1 MKLTA
6 TTLIAAMALCAS
18 ATALASSHREA
29 PSITKSPKVDATDFY
44 MFNSYENNRQDY
56 VTIIAN
62 YLPLQ
67 DAYGGP
73 NYFALDDDA
82 LYEIHVDN
90 NGDAVEDITFQFR
103 FKQNLKTIELDT
115 DGNPATPKVAIP
127 LINAGD
133 AKNPA
138 NVQTNETYA
147 LTMVKGDRRSTDRS
161 ALGNYNKPLDYIGT
175 KSFPNGSYPSYARG
189 FINTLNMGSCGTG
202 KVFVGQRAEGFA
214 IDLGKVFDLVNLN
227 PLGARDGGTNILAD
241 KNITSI
247 AMEVPKACLVNAALA
262 VDSDGNGSLD
272 KTDPVIGAWTT
283 ASVRQATLVN
293 ASPETAVGNLSTT
306 AKKGGAWTQVSRL
319 GMPLVNEVVIGLK
332 DKDKFNASEPK
343 DDVAK
348 FKDYVFYP
356 TLPALIQALYP
367 QAPAPTN
374 FPRQDLVTAFLTGVP
389 TINQPANKKLVPA
402 DMLRLNTSSATVA
415 AANQNDLGVI
425 SIIPGQ
431 NDGRPNANTKDTAGF
446 PNGRRPGDDVTDI
459 ALRVSMGVLCHA
471 GLPAAVT
478 CVPGDAKAGKALL
491 TDGARKPA
499 TEFDSVFP
507 YLTTPNSGS

>member
-1 MKLTA
+1 MKH
-6 TTLIAAMALCAS
+6 TTKALIAAMALCISAS
-18 ATALASSHREA
+18 AVASSHREA
-29 PSITKSPKVDATDFY
+29 PSITKTPKVDATDFY
-44 MFNSYENNRQDY
+44 MFNSYENNRADY

-73 NYFALDDDA
+73 NYFALDADA

-90 NGDAVEDITFQFR
+90 NGDAVEDLTFQFD
-103 FKQNLKTIELDT
+103 FTQNLNSIEIDS
-115 DGNPATPKVAIP
+115 DGDPSTPNVAIP
-127 LINAGD
+127 LSNAGD
-133 AKNPA
+133 ASNPA
-138 NVQTNETYA
+138 NVQTSESYEV
-147 LTMVKGDRRSTDRS
+147 TMVKGDRRSGSRTS
-161 ALGNYNKPLDYIGT
+161 LGNFNKPFDYIGT
-175 KSFPNGSYPSYARG
+175 KSFADYPTYAKG
-189 FINTLNMGSCGTG
+189 FIKTLNMGSCGQG
-202 KVFVGQRAEGFA
+202 KVFVGQRAESFA
-214 IDLGKVFDLVNLN
+214 IDLGKVFDLINLN
-227 PLGARDGGTNILAD
+227 PLGARNAGTNVLAG

-247 AMEVPKACLVNAALA
+247 ALEVPKACLVNSA
-262 VDSDGNGSLD
+262 GN
-272 KTDPVIGAWTT
+272 DPVIGAWTT

-293 ASPETAVGNLSTT
+293 PSPESGISTT

-348 FKDYVFYP
+348 FAPYVFYP
-356 TLPALIQALYP
+356 TLPALIQTLYP

-389 TINQPANKKLVPA
+389 TINKPAKVVPS
-402 DMLRLNTSSATVA
+402 DMLRLNTSTPAVA

-431 NDGRPNANTKDTAGF
+431 NDGRPSANTKDVAGF

-459 ALRVSMGVLCHA
+459 ALRVSMGALCHA
-471 GLPAAVT
+471 GLPADVT
-478 CVPGDAKAGKALL
+478 CVPADAKAGKALF
-491 TDGARKPA
+491 TDGALKPA

-507 YLTTPNSGS
+507 YLTTPNPGSR

>member
-1 MKLTA
+1 MKH
-6 TTLIAAMALCAS
+6 TTKALIAAMTLCVSAS
-18 ATALASSHREA
+18 AVASSHREA
-29 PSITKSPKVDATDFY
+29 PSITKTPKVDASDFY
-44 MFNSYENNRQDY
+44 MFNSYENNRADY

-73 NYFALDDDA
+73 NYFALDPDA
-82 LYEIHVDN
+82 LYEIHIDN
-90 NGDAVEDITFQFR
+90 NGDAVEDITFQFD
-103 FKQNLKTIELDT
+103 FTQNLNSIEIDS
-115 DGNPATPKVAIP
+115 DGNPSTPNVAIP
-127 LINAGD
+127 LSNAGD
-133 AKNPA
+133 ASNSA
-138 NVQTNETYA
+138 NVQTNESYDV
-147 LTMVKGDRRSTDRS
+147 TMVKGDRRSGSRS
-161 ALGNYNKPLDYIGT
+161 SLGKFNKPFDYIGT
-175 KSFPNGSYPSYARG
+175 KSFADYPTYARS
-189 FINTLNMGSCGTG
+189 FIKTLNLGNCGQG

-214 IDLGKVFDLVNLN
+214 IDLGRVFDLVNLN
-227 PLGARDGGTNILAD
+227 PLGARNGGTNILAD
-241 KNITSI
+241 KNVTSI
-247 AMEVPKACLVNAALA
+247 AMEVPKACLVNA
-262 VDSDGNGSLD
+262 SS
-272 KTDPVIGAWTT
+272 KDPVIGAWTT

-293 ASPETAVGNLSTT
+293 PSPASGISTT

-348 FKDYVFYP
+348 FAPYVFYP
-356 TLPALIQALYP
+356 TLPALIQTLYP

-389 TINQPANKKLVPA
+389 TINKPANTNQVPA
-402 DMLRLNTSSATVA
+402 DMLRLNTTTPAVA

-431 NDGRPNANTKDTAGF
+431 NDGRPNATAKDVAGF

-459 ALRVSMGVLCHA
+459 ALRVSMGALCHA

-478 CVPGDAKAGKALL
+478 CVPADAKAGKALF
-491 TDGARKPA
+491 TDGALKPA

-507 YLTTPNSGS
+507 YLTTPTPGSR

>member
-1 MKLTA
+1 MKY
-6 TTLIAAMALCAS
+6 TTKALIAAVTLCMSAS
-18 ATALASSHREA
+18 AMASSHREA
-29 PSITKSPKVDATDFY
+29 PSITKTPKVDASDFY
-44 MFNSYENNRQDY
+44 MFNSYEANRADY

-82 LYEIHVDN
+82 LYEIHIDN
-90 NGDAVEDITFQFR
+90 NGDAVEDITFQFD
-103 FKQNLKTIELDT
+103 FTQELNSIEIDS
-115 DGNPATPKVAIP
+115 DGNPSTPNVAIP
-127 LINAGD
+127 LSNAGD
-133 AKNPA
+133 ASNPT
-138 NVQTNETYA
+138 NVQTNESYNV
-147 LTMVKGDRRSTDRS
+147 TMVKGDRRSGSRTS
-161 ALGNYNKPLDYIGT
+161 LGNFDKPFDYIGT
-175 KSFPNGSYPSYARG
+175 KSFTDYPTYARG
-189 FINTLNMGSCGTG
+189 FIKPLNLGSCGTG
-202 KVFVGQRAEGFA
+202 RVFVGQRAEGFA

-227 PLGARDGGTNILAD
+227 PLGARDGGTNTLAD
-241 KNITSI
+241 KNVTSI
-247 AMEVPKACLVNAALA
+247 AMEVPKACLVN
-262 VDSDGNGSLD
+262 STS
-272 KTDPVIGAWTT
+272 KDPVIGAWTT

-293 ASPETAVGNLSTT
+293 GNPASGISTT

-348 FKDYVFYP
+348 FAPYVFYP
-356 TLPALIQALYP
+356 TLPALIQTLYP

-389 TINQPANKKLVPA
+389 TVNKPANENMVPS
-402 DMLRLNTSSATVA
+402 DMLRLNTSIAAVA

-425 SIIPGQ
+425 SIIDAQ
-431 NDGRPNANTKDTAGF
+431 NDGRPSTANDVAGF

-459 ALRVSMGVLCHA
+459 ALRVSMGALCHA

-478 CVPGDAKAGKALL
+478 CVPADAKAGNALF
-491 TDGARKPA
+491 TDGALKPA
-499 TEFDSVFP
+499 TGFDSVFP
-507 YLTTPNSGS
+507 YLTTPTPGSR

>member
-1 MKLTA
+1 MKH
-6 TTLIAAMALCAS
+6 TTKALIAAMTLCVSAS
-18 ATALASSHREA
+18 AVASSHREA
-29 PSITKSPKVDATDFY
+29 PSITKTPKVDASDFY
-44 MFNSYENNRQDY
+44 MFNSYENNRADY

-73 NYFALDDDA
+73 NYFALDPDA
-82 LYEIHVDN
+82 LYEIHIDN
-90 NGDAVEDITFQFR
+90 NGDAVEDITFQFD
-103 FKQNLKTIELDT
+103 FTQNLNSIEIDS
-115 DGNPATPKVAIP
+115 DGNPSTPNVAIP
-127 LINAGD
+127 LSNAGD
-133 AKNPA
+133 ASNSA
-138 NVQTNETYA
+138 NVQTNESYDV
-147 LTMVKGDRRSTDRS
+147 TMVKGDRRSGSRTS
-161 ALGNYNKPLDYIGT
+161 LGKFNKPFDYIGT
-175 KSFPNGSYPSYARG
+175 KSFADYPTYARS
-189 FINTLNMGSCGTG
+189 FIKTLNLGSCGQG

-214 IDLGKVFDLVNLN
+214 IDLGRVFDLVNLN
-227 PLGARDGGTNILAD
+227 PLGARNGGTNILAD
-241 KNITSI
+241 KNVTSI
-247 AMEVPKACLVNAALA
+247 AMEVPKACLVNA
-262 VDSDGNGSLD
+262 SS
-272 KTDPVIGAWTT
+272 KDPVIGAWTT

-293 ASPETAVGNLSTT
+293 PSPASGISTT

-348 FKDYVFYP
+348 FAPYVFYP
-356 TLPALIQALYP
+356 TLPALIQTLYP

-389 TINQPANKKLVPA
+389 TINKPANTNQVPA
-402 DMLRLNTSSATVA
+402 DMLRLNTTTPAVA

-431 NDGRPNANTKDTAGF
+431 NDGRPNANAKDVAGF

-459 ALRVSMGVLCHA
+459 ALRVSMGALCHA

-478 CVPGDAKAGKALL
+478 CVPADAKAGKALF
-491 TDGARKPA
+491 TDGALKPA

-507 YLTTPNSGS
+507 YLTTPTPGSR

>member
-1 MKLTA
+1 MKY
-6 TTLIAAMALCAS
+6 TTKALIAAVTLCMSAS
-18 ATALASSHREA
+18 AMASSHREA
-29 PSITKSPKVDATDFY
+29 PSITKTPKVDASDFY
-44 MFNSYENNRQDY
+44 MFNSYEANRADY

-82 LYEIHVDN
+82 LYEIHIDN
-90 NGDAVEDITFQFR
+90 NGDAVEDITFQFD
-103 FKQNLKTIELDT
+103 FTQELNSIEIDS
-115 DGNPATPKVAIP
+115 DGNPSTPNVAIP
-127 LINAGD
+127 LSNAGD
-133 AKNPA
+133 ASNSA
-138 NVQTNETYA
+138 NVQTNESYNV
-147 LTMVKGDRRSTDRS
+147 TMVKGDRRSGSRTS
-161 ALGNYNKPLDYIGT
+161 LGNFDKPFDYIGT
-175 KSFPNGSYPSYARG
+175 KSFTDYPTYARG
-189 FINTLNMGSCGTG
+189 FIKPLNLGSCGTG
-202 KVFVGQRAEGFA
+202 RVFVGQRAEGFA

-227 PLGARDGGTNILAD
+227 PLGARDGGTNTLAD
-241 KNITSI
+241 KNVTSI
-247 AMEVPKACLVNAALA
+247 AMEVPKACLVN
-262 VDSDGNGSLD
+262 STS
-272 KTDPVIGAWTT
+272 KDPVIGAWTT

-293 ASPETAVGNLSTT
+293 GNPASGISTT

-348 FKDYVFYP
+348 FAPYVFYP
-356 TLPALIQALYP
+356 TLPALIQTLYP

-389 TINQPANKKLVPA
+389 TVNKPANENMVPS
-402 DMLRLNTSSATVA
+402 DMLRLNTSIAAVA

-425 SIIPGQ
+425 SIIDAQ
-431 NDGRPNANTKDTAGF
+431 NDGRPSTANDVAGF

-459 ALRVSMGVLCHA
+459 ALRVSMGALCHA

-478 CVPGDAKAGKALL
+478 CVPADAKAGNALF
-491 TDGARKPA
+491 TDGALKPA

-507 YLTTPNSGS
+507 YLTTPTPGSR

>member
-1 MKLTA
+1 MKH
-6 TTLIAAMALCAS
+6 TTKALIAAMTLCVSAS
-18 ATALASSHREA
+18 AVASSHREA
-29 PSITKSPKVDATDFY
+29 PSITKTPKVDASDFY
-44 MFNSYENNRQDY
+44 MFNSYENNRADY

-73 NYFALDDDA
+73 NYFALDPDA
-82 LYEIHVDN
+82 LYEIHIDN
-90 NGDAVEDITFQFR
+90 NGDAVEDITFQFD
-103 FKQNLKTIELDT
+103 FTQNLNSIEIDS
-115 DGNPATPKVAIP
+115 DGNPSTPNVAIP
-127 LINAGD
+127 LSNAGD
-133 AKNPA
+133 ASNSA
-138 NVQTNETYA
+138 NVQTNESYDV
-147 LTMVKGDRRSTDRS
+147 TMVKGDRRSGSRS
-161 ALGNYNKPLDYIGT
+161 SLGKFNKPFDYIGT
-175 KSFPNGSYPSYARG
+175 KSFADYPTYARS
-189 FINTLNMGSCGTG
+189 FIKTLNLGSCGQG

-214 IDLGKVFDLVNLN
+214 IDLGRVFDLVNLN
-227 PLGARDGGTNILAD
+227 PLGARNGGTNILAD
-241 KNITSI
+241 KNVTSI
-247 AMEVPKACLVNAALA
+247 AMEVPKACLVNA
-262 VDSDGNGSLD
+262 SS
-272 KTDPVIGAWTT
+272 KDPVIGAWTT

-293 ASPETAVGNLSTT
+293 PSPASGISTT

-348 FKDYVFYP
+348 FAPYVFYP
-356 TLPALIQALYP
+356 TLPALIQTLYP

-389 TINQPANKKLVPA
+389 TINKPANTNQVPA
-402 DMLRLNTSSATVA
+402 DMLRLNTTTPAVA

-431 NDGRPNANTKDTAGF
+431 NDGRPNATAKDVAGF

-459 ALRVSMGVLCHA
+459 ALRVSMGALCHA

-478 CVPGDAKAGKALL
+478 CVPADAKAGKALF
-491 TDGARKPA
+491 TDGALKPA

-507 YLTTPNSGS
+507 YLTTPTPGSR

>member
-1 MKLTA
+1 MTRSLFFLPEIYTQCS
-6 TTLIAAMALCAS
+6 T
-18 ATALASSHREA
+18 R
-29 PSITKSPKVDATDFY
+29 P
-44 MFNSYENNRQDY
+44 NSYENNRADY

-73 NYFALDDDA
+73 NYFALDADA
-82 LYEIHVDN
+82 LYEIHIDN
-90 NGDAVEDITFQFR
+90 NGDAVEDLTFQFD
-103 FKQNLKTIELDT
+103 FNQKLNSIEIDS
-115 DGNPATPKVAIP
+115 DGNPSTPNVAIP
-127 LINAGD
+127 LSNAGD
-133 AKNPA
+133 ASNPA
-138 NVQTNETYA
+138 NVQTSESYEV
-147 LTMVKGDRRSTDRS
+147 TMVKGDRRSGSRTS
-161 ALGNYNKPLDYIGT
+161 LGNFNKPFDYIGT
-175 KSFPNGSYPSYARG
+175 KSFADYPTYAKG
-189 FINTLNMGSCGTG
+189 FIKTLNMGSCGQG
-202 KVFVGQRAEGFA
+202 KVFVGQRAESFA
-214 IDLGKVFDLVNLN
+214 IDLGKVFDLINLN
-227 PLGARDGGTNILAD
+227 PLGARNAGTNVLAG

-247 AMEVPKACLVNAALA
+247 ALEVPKACLVNSA
-262 VDSDGNGSLD
+262 GN
-272 KTDPVIGAWTT
+272 DPVIGAWTT

-293 ASPETAVGNLSTT
+293 PSPESGISTT

-348 FKDYVFYP
+348 FAPYVFYP
-356 TLPALIQALYP
+356 TLPALIQTLYP

-389 TINQPANKKLVPA
+389 TINKPAKVVPA
-402 DMLRLNTSSATVA
+402 DMLRLNTSTPAVA

-431 NDGRPNANTKDTAGF
+431 NDGRPSANSKDVAGF

-459 ALRVSMGVLCHA
+459 ALRVSMGALCHA
-471 GLPAAVT
+471 GLPADVT
-478 CVPGDAKAGKALL
+478 CVPADAKAGKALF
-491 TDGARKPA
+491 TDGALKPA

-507 YLTTPNSGS
+507 YLTTPNPGSR

>member
-1 MKLTA
+1 MKH
-6 TTLIAAMALCAS
+6 TTKALIAAMALCISAS
-18 ATALASSHREA
+18 AVASSHREA
-29 PSITKSPKVDATDFY
+29 PSITKTPKVDATDFY
-44 MFNSYENNRQDY
+44 MFNSYENNRADY

-73 NYFALDDDA
+73 NYFALDADA

-90 NGDAVEDITFQFR
+90 NGDAVEDLTFQFD
-103 FKQNLKTIELDT
+103 FTQNLNSIEIDS
-115 DGNPATPKVAIP
+115 DGDPSTPNVAIP
-127 LINAGD
+127 LSNAGD
-133 AKNPA
+133 ASNPD
-138 NVQTNETYA
+138 NVQTSESYEV
-147 LTMVKGDRRSTDRS
+147 TMVKGDRRSGSRTS
-161 ALGNYNKPLDYIGT
+161 LGNFNKPFDYIGT
-175 KSFPNGSYPSYARG
+175 KSFADYPTYAKG
-189 FINTLNMGSCGTG
+189 FIKTLNMGSCGQG
-202 KVFVGQRAEGFA
+202 KVFVGQRAESFA
-214 IDLGKVFDLVNLN
+214 IDLGKVFDLINLN
-227 PLGARDGGTNILAD
+227 PLGARNAGTNVLAG

-247 AMEVPKACLVNAALA
+247 ALEVPKACLVNSA
-262 VDSDGNGSLD
+262 GN
-272 KTDPVIGAWTT
+272 DPVIGAWTT

-293 ASPETAVGNLSTT
+293 PSPESGISTT

-343 DDVAK
+343 DDVTK
-348 FKDYVFYP
+348 FAPYVFYP
-356 TLPALIQALYP
+356 TLPALIQTLYP

-389 TINQPANKKLVPA
+389 TINKPAKVVPS
-402 DMLRLNTSSATVA
+402 DMLRLNTSTPAVA

-431 NDGRPNANTKDTAGF
+431 NDGRPSANTKDVAGF

-459 ALRVSMGVLCHA
+459 ALRVSMGALCHA
-471 GLPAAVT
+471 GLPADVT
-478 CVPGDAKAGKALL
+478 CVPADAKAGKALF
-491 TDGARKPA
+491 TDGALKPA

-507 YLTTPNSGS
+507 YLTTPNPGSR

>member
-1 MKLTA
+1 MKH
-6 TTLIAAMALCAS
+6 TTKALIAAMALCISAS
-18 ATALASSHREA
+18 AVASSHREA
-29 PSITKSPKVDATDFY
+29 PSITKTPKVDATDFY
-44 MFNSYENNRQDY
+44 MFNSYENNRADY

-73 NYFALDDDA
+73 NYFALDADA
-82 LYEIHVDN
+82 LYEIHIDN
-90 NGDAVEDITFQFR
+90 NGDAVEDLTFQFD
-103 FKQNLKTIELDT
+103 FNQKLNSIEIDS
-115 DGNPATPKVAIP
+115 DGNPSTPNVAIP
-127 LINAGD
+127 LSNAGD
-133 AKNPA
+133 ASNPA
-138 NVQTNETYA
+138 NVQTSESYEV
-147 LTMVKGDRRSTDRS
+147 TMVKGDRRSGSRTS
-161 ALGNYNKPLDYIGT
+161 LGNFNKPFDYIGT
-175 KSFPNGSYPSYARG
+175 KSFADYPTYAKG
-189 FINTLNMGSCGTG
+189 FIKTLNMGTCGQG
-202 KVFVGQRAEGFA
+202 KVFVGQRAESFA
-214 IDLGKVFDLVNLN
+214 IDLGKVFDLINLN
-227 PLGARDGGTNILAD
+227 PLGARNAGTNVLAG

-247 AMEVPKACLVNAALA
+247 ALEVPKACLVNSA
-262 VDSDGNGSLD
+262 GN
-272 KTDPVIGAWTT
+272 DPVIGAWTT

-293 ASPETAVGNLSTT
+293 PSPESGISTT

-348 FKDYVFYP
+348 FAPYVFYP
-356 TLPALIQALYP
+356 TLPALIQTLYP

-389 TINQPANKKLVPA
+389 TINKPAKVVPA
-402 DMLRLNTSSATVA
+402 DMLRLNTSTPAVA

-431 NDGRPNANTKDTAGF
+431 NDGRPSANSKDVAGF

-459 ALRVSMGVLCHA
+459 ALRVSMGALCHA
-471 GLPAAVT
+471 GLPADVT
-478 CVPGDAKAGKALL
+478 CVPADAKAGKALF
-491 TDGARKPA
+491 TDGALKPA

-507 YLTTPNSGS
+507 YLTTPNPGSR

>member
-1 MKLTA
+1 MKH
-6 TTLIAAMALCAS
+6 TTKALIAAMTLCVSAS
-18 ATALASSHREA
+18 AVASSHREA
-29 PSITKSPKVDATDFY
+29 PSITKTPKVDASDFY
-44 MFNSYENNRQDY
+44 MFNSYENNRADY

-73 NYFALDDDA
+73 NYFALDPDA
-82 LYEIHVDN
+82 LYEIHIDN
-90 NGDAVEDITFQFR
+90 NGDAVEDITFQFD
-103 FKQNLKTIELDT
+103 FTQNLNSIEIDS
-115 DGNPATPKVAIP
+115 DGNPSTPNVAIP
-127 LINAGD
+127 LSNAGD
-133 AKNPA
+133 ASNSA
-138 NVQTNETYA
+138 NVQTNESYDV
-147 LTMVKGDRRSTDRS
+147 TMVKGDRRSGSRTS
-161 ALGNYNKPLDYIGT
+161 LGKFNKPFDYIGT
-175 KSFPNGSYPSYARG
+175 KSFADYPTYARS
-189 FINTLNMGSCGTG
+189 FIKTLNLGNCGQG

-214 IDLGKVFDLVNLN
+214 IDLGRVFDLVNLN

-241 KNITSI
+241 KNVTSI
-247 AMEVPKACLVNAALA
+247 AMEVPKSCLVNA
-262 VDSDGNGSLD
+262 SS
-272 KTDPVIGAWTT
+272 KDPVIGAWTT

-293 ASPETAVGNLSTT
+293 PSPASGINTT

-348 FKDYVFYP
+348 FAPYVFYP
-356 TLPALIQALYP
+356 TLPALIQTLYP

-389 TINQPANKKLVPA
+389 TINKPANTNQVPA
-402 DMLRLNTSSATVA
+402 DMLRLNTTTPAVA

-431 NDGRPNANTKDTAGF
+431 NDGRPNATAKDVAGF

-459 ALRVSMGVLCHA
+459 ALRVSMGALCHA

-478 CVPGDAKAGKALL
+478 CVPADAKAGKALF
-491 TDGARKPA
+491 TDGALKPA

-507 YLTTPNSGS
+507 YLTTPTPGSR